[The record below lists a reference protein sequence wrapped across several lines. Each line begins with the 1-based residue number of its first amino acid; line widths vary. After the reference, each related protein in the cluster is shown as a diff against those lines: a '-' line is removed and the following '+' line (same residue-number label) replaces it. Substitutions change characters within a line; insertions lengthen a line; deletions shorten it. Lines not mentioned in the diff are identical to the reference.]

1 MKSETGF
8 DTGQYDRFPT
18 SGPRPDGELEQL
30 EEVWC
35 GPRKP
40 WEWITAINNNYIGVY
55 YVGAAMMFF
64 VLAGILAVLMRTQL
78 AMPMTGF
85 LPQETY
91 NQFFTVHG
99 TTMMFLFA
107 VPAVEALG
115 VLLLPQML
123 GARDLPFPRLSAYAF
138 WAYLV
143 GGLFFFSSIFF
154 GLAPNGGWFMYPPL
168 TSMAPAMAEISMK
181 PMPSRQKSALIPGD
195 PVVEVSGGYM
205 NQPPF
210 GATPKKIEEKK
221 NRPPIR

>member
-8 DTGQYDRFPT
+8 DPALYDRFPT
-18 SGPRPDGELEQL
+18 PGTRPDGELGEL
-30 EEVWC
+30 EHIWC
-35 GPRKP
+35 RPTG
-40 WEWITAINNNYIGVY
+40 WQWITAINNNFVGVY
-55 YVGAAMMFF
+55 YVGAAMLFF

-78 AMPMTGF
+78 AMPMNGF

-123 GARDLPFPRLSAYAF
+123 GARDLPFPKLSAYAF
-138 WAYLV
+138 WAYLI

-154 GLAPNGGWFMYPPL
+154 GLAPNFRTPRR
-168 TSMAPAMAEISMK
+168 APRASWR
-181 PMPSRQKSALIPGD
+181 S
-195 PVVEVSGGYM
+195 
-205 NQPPF
+205 
-210 GATPKKIEEKK
+210 
-221 NRPPIR
+221 